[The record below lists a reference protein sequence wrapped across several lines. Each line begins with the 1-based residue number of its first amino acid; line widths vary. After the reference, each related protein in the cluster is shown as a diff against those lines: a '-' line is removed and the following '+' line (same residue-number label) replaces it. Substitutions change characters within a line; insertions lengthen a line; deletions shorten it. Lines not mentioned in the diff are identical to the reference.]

1 MPEIRI
7 NRKQDPEKEYG
18 HCSQSVQEYHR
29 YDVYLDDLCNNRKAN
44 ERRFFESFRKQLII
58 LAGMNEDE
66 YQELQKT
73 LEGHIVQKRIEA
85 AEQRRKVMEF
95 ASGSPDGRIY
105 TYCVDRVEDDLCV
118 PLAVFEYSELD
129 QARSFAREAAGE
141 QNMTIQLCEGMF
153 DCEGNVLCNDR
164 ITAVIDTWNDNDS
177 EEREG

>member
-29 YDVYLDDLCNNRKAN
+29 YDVYLDDLCNNRKTN
-44 ERRFFESFRKQLII
+44 EHRFFESFRKQLVI

-73 LEGHIVQKRIEA
+73 LEGHIVQKRIEVSD
-85 AEQRRKVMEF
+85 QRRKVTEL
-95 ASGSPDGRIY
+95 AAESADGRIY
-105 TYCVDRVEDDLCV
+105 TYCVDRIEEDLCV
-118 PLAVFEYSELD
+118 TLAVFEFSELD
-129 QARSFAREAAGE
+129 QARSFAREAAAE

-153 DCEGNVLCNDR
+153 DCEGSVLCNDR

-177 EEREG
+177 DEREG